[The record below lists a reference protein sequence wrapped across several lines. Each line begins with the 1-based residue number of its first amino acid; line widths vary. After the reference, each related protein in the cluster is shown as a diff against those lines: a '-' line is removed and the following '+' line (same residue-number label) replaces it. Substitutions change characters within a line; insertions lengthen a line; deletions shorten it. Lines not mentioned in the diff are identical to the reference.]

1 MLKVLV
7 AEDDAEKTR
16 EYLMGQTM
24 VVGMLTEPAIFYLAE
39 LEPRRP
45 ID

>member
-7 AEDDAEKTR
+7 AEDDAETR
-16 EYLMGQTM
+16 KYVMGQTV
-24 VVGMLTEPAIFYLAE
+24 VVGMLTELAIFYLAE